1 MSRYKQKPSEPA
13 PSPEQKLQKVLEID
27 ADGERI
33 VLEAKKEIVL
43 RCGKASIT
51 LTADGRIVHKGVEL
65 VSSASETNRIK
76 GSRVKIN

>member
-1 MSRYKQKPSEPA
+1 MSRFKQKPVERVR
-13 PSPEQKLQKVLEID
+13 SPEQKLQTVLDVE
-27 ADGERI
+27 ADGERV
-33 VLEAKKEIVL
+33 VLEGKKEIVL

-51 LTADGRIVHKGVEL
+51 LTADGRIVLKGVEL